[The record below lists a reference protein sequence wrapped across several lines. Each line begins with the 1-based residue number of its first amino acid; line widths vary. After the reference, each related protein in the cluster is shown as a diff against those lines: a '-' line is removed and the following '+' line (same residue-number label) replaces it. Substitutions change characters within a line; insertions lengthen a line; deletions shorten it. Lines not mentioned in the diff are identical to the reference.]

1 LTAIGD
7 SYEARRHL
15 LEEVAAKFEE
25 QMLAAF
31 AGVPHVDRISFRV
44 KSRLSFVRKIE
55 KAQRNDR
62 PYASPLNDIEDQV
75 AGRILVFFD
84 DDVDSAVA
92 KVKEVFA
99 VPLESGQREPAVDAE
114 FGYESYHEIY
124 SIPRWVFPEGWAE
137 RDDLPSAFELQVR
150 TLFQHAYAEPQH
162 DVAYKPTTPLTREE
176 KRELA
181 WIAASAWGADQ
192 ALIRVRKQI
201 EARADEDAD
210 ASEKL

>member
-1 LTAIGD
+1 LTTIGD
-7 SYEARRHL
+7 SYEAREGL
-15 LEEVAAKFEE
+15 LKEVAAKLEG
-25 QMLAAF
+25 QILLAF
-31 AGVPHVDRISFRV
+31 ANIPHIDRISFRA

-55 KAQRNDR
+55 KAECDERS
-62 PYASPLNDIEDQV
+62 YSSPLTDIEDQI
-75 AGRILVFFD
+75 AGRVIVFFD
-84 DDVDSAVA
+84 DDVDPAVA

-124 SIPRWVFPEGWAE
+124 RIPRWAFPEGWAE
-137 RDDLPSAFELQVR
+137 RGDLPSAFELQVR

-192 ALIRVRKQI
+192 ALVRVRKQI
-201 EARADEDAD
+201 EARAEDVVAPD
-210 ASEKL
+210 Q